1 MAAGKAGKTSRTNL
15 KDAVRSSHNRSRKS
29 GVENPIDQL
38 DLQNI
43 LKATMNGEDSCGD
56 LHSQFGGILEASQSS
71 LNMKDLLPH
80 FNEQAKLLANA
91 LNISNIAGASDS
103 YPREPLNDASG
114 RYNVASF
121 RGAGDN
127 VSNCH
132 SNHTSNQN
140 LLNSNF
146 NQSRA
151 KILDTDQ
158 TPTQQQQ

>member
-1 MAAGKAGKTSRTNL
+1 
-15 KDAVRSSHNRSRKS
+15 
-29 GVENPIDQL
+29 
-38 DLQNI
+38 
-43 LKATMNGEDSCGD
+43 
-56 LHSQFGGILEASQSS
+56 
-71 LNMKDLLPH
+71 MKDLLPH

-121 RGAGDN
+121 RGATADN

-151 KILDTDQ
+151 KILDTDP